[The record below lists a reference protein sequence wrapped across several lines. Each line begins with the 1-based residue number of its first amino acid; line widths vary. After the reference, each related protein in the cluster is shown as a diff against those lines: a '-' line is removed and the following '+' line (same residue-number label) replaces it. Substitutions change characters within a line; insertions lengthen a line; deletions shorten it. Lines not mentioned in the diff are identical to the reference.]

1 MYILMRLSGASSSMP
16 KIAPH
21 EAFGA
26 FKQVG
31 NKAVRG
37 PLGFTHHPQIW
48 NHVNNLKRDKFAL
61 HIVT

>member
-37 PLGFTHHPQIW
+37 PLGFTHHPQI
-48 NHVNNLKRDKFAL
+48 
-61 HIVT
+61 